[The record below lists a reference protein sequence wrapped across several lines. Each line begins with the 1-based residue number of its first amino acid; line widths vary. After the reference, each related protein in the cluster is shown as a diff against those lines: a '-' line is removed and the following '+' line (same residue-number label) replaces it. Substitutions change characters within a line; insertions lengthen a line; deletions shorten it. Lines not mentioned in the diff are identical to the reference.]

1 ETNDYFAK
9 LAKDVISEVKN
20 EAANEYIKA
29 QTQTQTQTTETY
41 PGLNLKLLKPENVK
55 PYVNAVPIYQLEIAA
70 GNFSEHQQVDDG
82 DWVELPDSFRPQ
94 PGHFVARVVGD
105 SMNKRIPNGAWCL
118 FKQDQGGSRNNKIVV
133 VQHRD
138 IQDADTG
145 GSYTVKRY
153 SSEKVQEGDEWMH
166 SRIVLKPESYM
177 DGYEDLVFDGDE
189 AGELRVVGEFVAV
202 IG

>member
-1 ETNDYFAK
+1 M
-9 LAKDVISEVKN
+9 
-20 EAANEYIKA
+20 
-29 QTQTQTQTTETY
+29 
-41 PGLNLKLLKPENVK
+41 
-55 PYVNAVPIYQLEIAA
+55 PIYQLEIAA
-70 GNFSEHQQVDDG
+70 GNFSEHQQVEDS

-94 PGHFVARVVGD
+94 PGHFVARVVGE

-138 IQDADTG
+138 IQDVDTG

-153 SSEKVQEGDEWMH
+153 SSEKMQEGDEWLH
-166 SRIVLKPESYM
+166 SQIVLKPESYM
-177 DGYEDLVFDGDE
+177 DGYEDLVFENDE
-189 AGELRVVGEFVAV
+189 VGELRVVGEFVAV